1 MIIQT
6 GMRTDIP
13 AFYAEWLA
21 NRVKAGY
28 VLVRNPY
35 DPQQVTRYRLQP
47 DVVDL
52 LTFCTKNPQ
61 PMLPYMDI
69 LKPYGM
75 YWFVTISPYG
85 KEIEPNVP
93 DKQAV
98 LQSFRTLSKLVGTD
112 AIGWRYDPIL
122 LNENYTVRTHLQVFQ
137 RMAEYLEGYTKTCV
151 ISFVDRYEKVK
162 RNFPEIK
169 VVGRD
174 DRLTLGQNMIEIAA
188 RHGMTIKPCGEGTEL
203 EPFGADCSGCMSK
216 ETYEQVLGSSLDFPK
231 KTPLRKECSCFLGS
245 DIGAYNTCMHFCRY
259 CYANYDKQ
267 TVLHNFR
274 QHDPGSPFLIGG
286 SLPGDK
292 IHQAEQESWI
302 NGQMRLQI

>member
-13 AFYAEWLA
+13 AFYAKWLA
-21 NRVKAGY
+21 NRIKAGY

-35 DPQQVTRYRLQP
+35 NPQQVTRYRLQP

-61 PMLPYMDI
+61 PMLPYMDRFQ
-69 LKPYGM
+69 PFRM
-75 YWFVTISPYG
+75 YWFVTITPYG
-85 KEIEPNVP
+85 KDIEPHVP

-98 LQSFRTLSKLVGTD
+98 LQSFRTLSKLVGPD
-112 AIGWRYDPIL
+112 AVGWRYDPVL
-122 LNENYTVRTHLQVFQ
+122 LNENYTVHTHLQAFQ
-137 RMAEYLEGYTKTCV
+137 RMAEYLDGYTKTCV

-162 RNFPEIK
+162 RNFPEVSI
-169 VVGRD
+169 VGHD
-174 DRLTLGQNMIEIAA
+174 DRLYLGQKMIEIAA
-188 RHGMTIKPCGEGTEL
+188 RHGMTVKPCGEGTEL
-203 EPFGADCSGCMSK
+203 ETFGADCSGCMSK

-245 DIGAYNTCMHFCRY
+245 DIGAYNTCPHLCRY

-267 TVLHNFR
+267 TVLQNFR
-274 QHDPGSPFLIGG
+274 RHDPASPFLIGD
-286 SLPGDK
+286 SLPGDEV
-292 IHQAEQESWI
+292 HQAEQQSWI

>member
-13 AFYAEWLA
+13 AFYAKWLA
-21 NRVKAGY
+21 NRIKAGY

-35 DPQQVTRYRLQP
+35 NPQQVTRYRLHP

-61 PMLPYMDI
+61 PMLPYMDRFQ
-69 LKPYGM
+69 PFRM
-75 YWFVTISPYG
+75 YWFVTITPYG
-85 KEIEPNVP
+85 KDIEPHVP

-98 LQSFRTLSKLVGTD
+98 LQSFRALSKLVGPD
-112 AIGWRYDPIL
+112 AVGWRYDPIL
-122 LNENYTVRTHLQVFQ
+122 LNETYTVQTHLQAFQ
-137 RMAEYLEGYTKTCV
+137 RMAEYLDGYTKTCV

-162 RNFPEIK
+162 RNFPEVS
-169 VVGRD
+169 VVGHD
-174 DRLTLGQNMIEIAA
+174 DRLYLGRKMIEIAA
-188 RHGMTIKPCGEGTEL
+188 RHGMTVKPCGEGTEL

-245 DIGAYNTCMHFCRY
+245 DIGAYNACPHLCRY

-267 TVLHNFR
+267 TVLQNFR
-274 QHDPGSPFLIGG
+274 RHDPTSPFLIGG
-286 SLPGDK
+286 SLPGDEV
-292 IHQAEQESWI
+292 HQAEQQSWI